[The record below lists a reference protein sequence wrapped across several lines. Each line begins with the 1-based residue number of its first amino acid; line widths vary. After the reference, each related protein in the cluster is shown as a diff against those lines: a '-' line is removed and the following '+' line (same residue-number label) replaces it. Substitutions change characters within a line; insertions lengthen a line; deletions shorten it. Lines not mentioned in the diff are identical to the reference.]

1 MLQKYGVIEI
11 LNAVN
16 KIQNR
21 AMRYYL
27 GVHKFAPIAAMQG
40 DLGWLSVKFRRY
52 RCMTIFLE

>member
-27 GVHKFAPIAAMQG
+27 GVHTFAAIAAMQG
-40 DLGWLSVKFRRY
+40 GLGWLSVKFRRY